1 MNMGER
7 ITELRKSKGLS
18 QEELAEQLGVSR
30 QSVSKWETGVS
41 TPDTDKALA
50 MSRIFGVTA
59 DFLLTG
65 ESNNSALSSGDVVYN
80 KNTVLENAQP
90 ATAPISEQKEEK
102 DRETFKLPNWKT
114 LVSIAV
120 ALCLIIGIVA
130 IAFSGKDKNPIAELV
145 EDVPYTYVL
154 VHGMGG
160 WGEKAPMND
169 VAPYW
174 GSSSGSISAYLR
186 TQDIQVVEATV
197 GPFSSAWDRAC
208 ELFAQLT
215 GTKVDY
221 GEAHSKE
228 HGHARFGRT
237 YTEPLVER
245 WDKKAKINLI
255 GHSFGGNTI
264 RLFTSL
270 LEYGSE
276 AEKQASPDDCS
287 PLFEGGKGKYV
298 NSVTTL
304 ASPHNGS
311 TLFYCLDYGP
321 MIELALNLLYTAN
334 GVGSISNVELLD
346 FQLEHFGISA
356 NNHNTSVLVSGSFGN
371 GKDNAFYDLSPHGAK
386 ELNSKIKLVD
396 SVYYFSYA
404 YCTTTEATV
413 FGNQVPTKD
422 TMGVLMVPAGMIGAY
437 TNKRA
442 DAQVVI
448 DEKWLPND
456 GLVNVISAQY
466 PSEDAYINYVTE
478 ETKIEKGQWYV
489 FPTLTGDHGTAIGMN
504 GNVESTREFYMNHIT
519 LVDGLKG

>member
-41 TPDTDKALA
+41 IPDTDKAIA

-65 ESNNSALSSGDVVYN
+65 ESNNSNLSSGGVVYN
-80 KNTVLENAQP
+80 KNTIMENAQP
-90 ATAPISEQKEEK
+90 ATAPVMEQNEEK
-102 DRETFKLPNWKT
+102 DRETFKMPNWKT

-120 ALCLIIGIVA
+120 TICLVIGIIA

-145 EDVPYTYVL
+145 EEVEYTYVL

-174 GSSSGSISAYLR
+174 GSTSGSISAYLR
-186 TQDIQVVEATV
+186 TQDIQVVEVTV

-208 ELFAQLT
+208 ELYAQLT

-228 HGHARFGRT
+228 HGHSRYGRT
-237 YTEPLVER
+237 YTEPLLEK

-255 GHSFGGNTI
+255 GHSFGGNTA
-264 RLFTSL
+264 RLLTSL

-276 AEKQASPDDCS
+276 AEKQASPEDCS
-287 PLFEGGKGKYV
+287 PLFEGGKGQYV

-321 MIELALNLLYTAN
+321 MMELALNLLYTAN
-334 GVGSISNVELLD
+334 GVGSMSNVDLLD
-346 FQLEHFGISA
+346 FQLEHFDISSD
-356 NNHNTSVLVSGSFGN
+356 NHSTSVLINGNFGN
-371 GKDNAFYDLSPHGAK
+371 GIDNGFYDLSPHGAK
-386 ELNSKIKLVD
+386 ALNSKIKLVD

-404 YCTTTEATV
+404 YCTTTEAPV
-413 FGNQVPTKD
+413 FGNQVPTKE

-456 GLVNVISAQY
+456 GLVNVVSAQY
-466 PSEDAYINYVTE
+466 PTGDAYTNYVAG
-478 ETKIEKGQWYV
+478 ETKIKSGQWIV
-489 FPTLTGDHGTAIGMN
+489 FPTLTGDHGTVIGMN
-504 GNVESTREFYMNHIT
+504 GNVEATRKFYMDHIAIIDS
-519 LVDGLKG
+519 L

>member
-1 MNMGER
+1 MTIGER
-7 ITELRKSKGLS
+7 ITELRKSKGITPD
-18 QEELAEQLGVSR
+18 ELAEQLGVSV
-30 QSVSKWETGVS
+30 QSVSEWEMGVS
-41 TPDTDKALA
+41 IPDTDKAIS

-65 ESNNSALSSGDVVYN
+65 ESNKSELSTGGVVYN
-80 KNTVLENAQP
+80 KNAFLENAEP
-90 ATAPISEQKEEK
+90 ATAPITEQRDEK

-120 ALCLIIGIVA
+120 TVCLLIGIM
-130 IAFSGKDKNPIAELV
+130 AFALSGRDKNPITDLV
-145 EDVPYTYVL
+145 EDVEYTYVL

-160 WGEKAPMND
+160 WGENAPMND
-169 VAPYW
+169 VASYW

-186 TQDIQVVEATV
+186 TQDVQVVEVTV

-208 ELFAQLT
+208 ELYAQLT

-237 YTEPLVER
+237 YTEPLVEK

-264 RLFTSL
+264 RLLTSL

-287 PLFEGGKGKYV
+287 PLFEGGKGNYV

-311 TLFYCLDYGP
+311 TLFYCLDEGNL
-321 MIELALNLLYTAN
+321 IELALSLLYTTN
-334 GVGSISNVELLD
+334 GIGSISNVELLD
-346 FQLEHFGISA
+346 FQLEHFGISSE
-356 NNHNTSVLVSGSFGN
+356 NHNTSVLVSSAFGN
-371 GKDNAFYDLSPHGAK
+371 GKDNAFYDLSPHGAI
-386 ELNSKIKLVD
+386 ELNSKIKIVE
-396 SVYYFSYA
+396 SVYYFSYS
-404 YCTTTEATV
+404 YCTTTETLI
-413 FGNQVPTKD
+413 FGTHVPTKD

-442 DAQVVI
+442 DAQVII
-448 DEKWLPND
+448 DDAWLPND

-466 PSEDAYINYVTE
+466 PTNDARVDYSAE
-478 ETKIEKGQWYV
+478 ETKLKSGQWYV
-489 FPTLTGDHGTAIGMN
+489 FPTLTGDHGTPIGMK
-504 GNVESTREFYMNHIT
+504 GNTEETRKFYMDHIAIIDN
-519 LVDGLKG
+519 L

>member
-1 MNMGER
+1 MNIGER
-7 ITELRKSKGLS
+7 ITELRKSKNLS

-41 TPDTDKALA
+41 IPDTDKAVA

-65 ESNNSALSSGDVVYN
+65 ESNNSDLSTGGVVYN
-80 KNTVLENAQP
+80 QNRVVENAQP
-90 ATAPISEQKEEK
+90 ATAPVTEEIREK

-114 LVSIAV
+114 IVSIVVAV
-120 ALCLIIGIVA
+120 CLLIGIGA
-130 IAFSGKDKNPIAELV
+130 IAFSGKEKNPIADLV

-160 WGEKAPMND
+160 WGEKAAMND
-169 VAPYW
+169 VSPYW
-174 GSSSGSISAYLR
+174 GSTSGSISSYLR
-186 TQDIQVVEATV
+186 TQNIQVVEATV

-208 ELFAQLT
+208 ELYAQLT

-255 GHSFGGNTI
+255 GHSFGGNTV
-264 RLFTSL
+264 RLLTSL

-276 AEKQASPDDCS
+276 AEQKASPDDCS

-321 MIELALNLLYTAN
+321 FVELALNLLYTTD
-334 GVGSISNVELLD
+334 GVGNISNVSLLD
-346 FQLEHFGISA
+346 FQLEHFGISSD
-356 NNHNTSVLVSGSFGN
+356 NHNTSVLISGTFGS

-386 ELNSKIKLVD
+386 ELNSRIKLVD

-404 YCTTTEATV
+404 YCTTTEAPI

-437 TNKRA
+437 TNNRA
-442 DAQVVI
+442 DAQMVI
-448 DEKWLPND
+448 DETWKPND
-456 GLVNVISAQY
+456 GLVNVISAQH
-466 PSEDAYINYVTE
+466 PTDDAHVDYVAG
-478 ETKIEKGQWYV
+478 ETKVKSGQWYV
-489 FPTLTGDHGTAIGMN
+489 FPTLTGDHGTVIGMK
-504 GNVESTREFYMNHIT
+504 GNTDETRKFYMDHIAIIDS
-519 LVDGLKG
+519 L

>member
-1 MNMGER
+1 MTFGER

-18 QEELAEQLGVSR
+18 QEDLAEQLGVSR

-41 TPDTDKALA
+41 TPDTDKAIA
-50 MSRIFGVTA
+50 MSRLFGVTA

-65 ESNNSALSSGDVVYN
+65 ESNNPNLVSGEVIYN
-80 KNTVLENAQP
+80 KITKETEP
-90 ATAPISEQKEEK
+90 ATAPTTGQTQEGGKGI
-102 DRETFKLPNWKT
+102 FKMPDWKT
-114 LVSIAV
+114 IVSIVV
-120 ALCLIIGIVA
+120 AICLIVGIVGFA
-130 IAFSGKDKNPIAELV
+130 LSKKSKNPIAELI
-145 EDVPYTYVL
+145 EDVEYTYVL

-160 WGEKAPMND
+160 WGEKSAMND

-174 GSSSGSISAYLR
+174 GSSSGSISAFLR
-186 TQDIQVVEATV
+186 TQDIQVVEVTV

-208 ELFAQLT
+208 EVYAQLT
-215 GTKVDY
+215 GTRVDY

-264 RLFTSL
+264 RLLTSL
-270 LEYGSE
+270 LEYGSD

-287 PLFEGGKGKYV
+287 PLFEGGKGNYV

-311 TLFYCLDYGP
+311 TLFYCLDDGP
-321 MIELALNLLYTAN
+321 LIELALNLLYTTN
-334 GVGSISNVELLD
+334 GVGSISNVDLLD
-346 FQLEHFGISA
+346 FQLEHFGISSD
-356 NNHNTSVLVSGSFGN
+356 NHNTSVLINGAFGN

-386 ELNSKIKLVD
+386 ELNSNIKVVD

-404 YCTTTEATV
+404 YCTTTEAPI
-413 FGNQVPTKD
+413 FGNQVPIKE

-437 TNKRA
+437 TNNRA
-442 DAQVVI
+442 DAQMVI
-448 DEKWLPND
+448 DDKWKPND
-456 GLVNVISAQY
+456 GLVNVVSAQY
-466 PSEDAYINYVTE
+466 PDGETCVDYVAG
-478 ETKIEKGQWYV
+478 ETKIKSGQWYV
-489 FPTLTGDHGTAIGMN
+489 FPTITGDHGTVIGMN
-504 GNVESTREFYMNHIT
+504 GNVESTRKFYMDHIGIIDN
-519 LVDGLKG
+519 L

>member
-1 MNMGER
+1 MNIGER
-7 ITELRKSKGLS
+7 ITELRKSKNLS

-41 TPDTDKALA
+41 TPDTDKAVA

-65 ESNNSALSSGDVVYN
+65 ESNNPDLASGGVVYN
-80 KNTVLENAQP
+80 KNSILENAEP
-90 ATAPISEQKEEK
+90 ATALITEQKETK
-102 DRETFKLPNWKT
+102 DMETFKLPNWKT
-114 LVSIAV
+114 LVSVAV
-120 ALCLIIGIVA
+120 AICLLIGIMAV
-130 IAFSGKDKNPIAELV
+130 AFSGKDKNPIAELV
-145 EDVPYTYVL
+145 EDEPYTYVL

-160 WGEKAPMND
+160 WGEDAPMND
-169 VAPYW
+169 VAYYW
-174 GSSSGSISAYLR
+174 GSTSGSISAYLR

-197 GPFSSAWDRAC
+197 GPFSSAWDRTC
-208 ELFAQLT
+208 ELYAQLT

-264 RLFTSL
+264 RLLTSL

-276 AEKQASPDDCS
+276 AEQKASPDDCS
-287 PLFEGGKGKYV
+287 PLFEGGKGNYV

-311 TLFYCLDYGP
+311 TLFYCLDEGK
-321 MIELALNLLYTAN
+321 MMELALSLLYTTN
-334 GVGSISNVELLD
+334 GIGSISNVALLD
-346 FQLEHFGISA
+346 FQLEHFGI
-356 NNHNTSVLVSGSFGN
+356 NPDDHNTSVLVSGAFGN
-371 GKDNAFYDLSPHGAK
+371 GKDNAFYDLLPHGAK
-386 ELNSKIKLVD
+386 ELNSKIKIVD

-404 YCTTTEATV
+404 YCTTTETAI
-413 FGNQVPTKD
+413 FGNHVPTKE

-437 TNKRA
+437 TDKSGKNG
-442 DAQVVI
+442 VVI
-448 DEKWLPND
+448 DSGWFSND

-466 PSEDAYINYVTE
+466 PTNDPHMDYVAG
-478 ETKIEKGQWYV
+478 ETKLKSGQWYV
-489 FPTLTGDHGTAIGMN
+489 FPTLTGDHGTPIGMN
-504 GNVESTREFYMNHIT
+504 GNTETTRKFYMDHIAII
-519 LVDGLKG
+519 DNI

>member
-1 MNMGER
+1 MNIGER
-7 ITELRKSKGLS
+7 ITELRKSKNLS

-41 TPDTDKALA
+41 IPDTDKAVA

-65 ESNNSALSSGDVVYN
+65 ESNNSDLASGGVVYN
-80 KNTVLENAQP
+80 KEKIYEGAEPANAPEGTQP
-90 ATAPISEQKEEK
+90 DYEEK
-102 DRETFKLPNWKT
+102 DEVKKPNWIT
-114 LVSIAV
+114 IVSIVVAV
-120 ALCLIIGIVA
+120 CLLIGIGA
-130 IAFSGKDKNPIAELV
+130 IALAGKDKNPLEGLV
-145 EDVPYTYVL
+145 EEDVKYTYVL

-160 WGEKAPMND
+160 WGEKAAMND
-169 VAPYW
+169 VSPYW
-174 GSSSGSISAYLR
+174 GSTSGSISAYLR

-208 ELFAQLT
+208 ELYAQLT
-215 GTKVDY
+215 GTRVDY
-221 GEAHSKE
+221 GEVHSKE
-228 HGHARFGRT
+228 HGHARFGRE

-287 PLFEGGKGKYV
+287 PLFKGGQGNLV

-311 TLFYCLDYGP
+311 TLFYCLDEGKL
-321 MIELALNLLYTAN
+321 IEVALSLLYTTN
-334 GVGSISNVELLD
+334 GIGSISNVDMLD
-346 FQLEHFGISA
+346 FQLEHFGIKTD
-356 NNHNTSVLVSGSFGN
+356 NHNVNLLISSSFGT
-371 GKDNAFYDLSPHGAK
+371 GRDNAFYDLSPDGAK
-386 ELNSKIKLVD
+386 DLNSQIKLVD

-404 YCTTTEATV
+404 YCTTTETTF
-413 FGNQVPTKD
+413 FGTHVPTKE

-437 TNKRA
+437 TNKKTNA
-442 DAQVVI
+442 KVYI
-448 DEKWLPND
+448 DEKWFPND

-466 PSEDAYINYVTE
+466 PTNDAHVDYVVG
-478 ETKIEKGQWYV
+478 ETKVKSGQWYV
-489 FPTLTGDHGTAIGMN
+489 FPTLTGDHGTVIGMN
-504 GNVESTREFYMNHIT
+504 GNTDATRKFYMDHIAIIDN
-519 LVDGLKG
+519 L